1 MPSSTLTQRLNQG
14 LLAALLAS
22 SGLWAQASDDAL
34 AATPPSALT
43 ALADP
48 SGNEHRAAIRAN
60 RMQHLSDRING
71 DPQLTRERCRY
82 ESEISTPPPLQRV
95 ALTFD
100 DGPEPGQTEHIL
112 AVLERHQVPATFFMI
127 GEKARRHP
135 DLVAAVQRS
144 GHHLIGNHSWNH
156 PNFHTIA
163 VDAQAREVRD
173 AEAALGAALN
183 PKLFRYPYGN
193 SSCETNALLK
203 TEGYQTVGCMWTPA
217 IGPLT
222 PTAVWTARKRW
233 SAACCRPTAR
243 TTWAMCCQPCGRT
256 GAASC

>member
-1 MPSSTLTQRLNQG
+1 VHCRLLLKQR

-22 SGLWAQASDDAL
+22 SALWAQASDDAL

-43 ALADP
+43 APADP
-48 SGNEHRAAIRAN
+48 SGNEHRAAIRANRANRAN

-71 DPQLTRERCRY
+71 DPQLTRERCCY

-112 AVLERHQVPATFFMI
+112 EVLERHQVPATFFMI

-144 GHHLIGNHSWNH
+144 GHHLIGNHSWIH

-163 VDAQAREVRD
+163 VDAQARKVRD
-173 AEAALGAALN
+173 TEAALGAALN

-193 SSCETNALLK
+193 SSRETNALLK
-203 TEGYQTVGCMWTPA
+203 TEGFEALV
-217 IGPLT
+217 
-222 PTAVWTARKRW
+222 
-233 SAACCRPTAR
+233 AAGYTFGSLKDEGFAGSLR
-243 TTWAMCCQPCGRT
+243 
-256 GAASC
+256 